1 MKVTVIIPMFNA
13 EDTIEQAI
21 KSIPNRKDIE
31 IIVIDDGSEDNS
43 YLIAQKALKGRK
55 SKLIHKENGGVSSAL
70 NVGLE
75 KASGEYMVLL
85 GADDD
90 FYADEFEK
98 AVEQLDGT
106 DLVYFNLKIND
117 GTVWEVNEKSKFA
130 LCGSVKF
137 MRRDFIGNQKN
148 NESVKYAEDWL
159 FYQELI
165 KKNPTEKF
173 TNLTVK
179 HYNYPREG
187 SLSWQQREKNRDKL
201 SIIIPHY
208 NTGTQLRKLVLKLQ
222 KQVKDYPETEVIIID
237 DGSTEDVK
245 WLKSTGFRVF
255 FQRNKGVSAARN
267 RGLDNATGRY
277 ISFIDSDD
285 DIEDDYIHTIYQI
298 MRRSQCDYSIYRFF
312 AGNRVSNNRDELLG
326 NHAVWSYSFTANCIG
341 NERFNESMKVFED
354 YDWLRR
360 VVTPEKKRF
369 ECEKP
374 IYHYLWESNK
384 DSLSKRKLRGEL

>member
-31 IIVIDDGSEDNS
+31 VIVVDDGSEDNS
-43 YLIAQKALKGRK
+43 YLIAQKALKGRE

-75 KASGEYMVLL
+75 KASGEYIVLL

-90 FYADEFEK
+90 FYTDEFNK

-106 DLVYFNLKIND
+106 DLVYFNLKVND
-117 GTVWEVNEKSKFA
+117 GAVWEVNEKSKFA

-137 MRRDFIGNQKN
+137 MRKDFIGNQKN
-148 NESVKYAEDWL
+148 DESVKYAEDWL
-159 FYQELI
+159 FYQELM

-208 NTGTQLRKLVLKLQ
+208 NTGAQLRKLVLKLQ

-237 DGSTEDVK
+237 DGSSENMR

-285 DIEDDYIHTIYQI
+285 DIEDDYIHTIYRV
-298 MRRSQCDYSIYRFF
+298 MRRSQCDYSIYKFF

-341 NERFNESMKVFED
+341 NERFNESMKINED

-360 VVTPEKKRF
+360 VITHEKKRF
-369 ECEKP
+369 ECDKP
-374 IYHYLWESNK
+374 IYHYMWNSNK
-384 DSLSKRKLRGEL
+384 NSLSKRNLRGEL